1 MKKYGWLIKG
11 AIFGLLMWLMVYVI
25 FPNFNEAEVVE
36 PEKHL
41 LELLFAFPA
50 GILWGYYRFK
60 VLPKRLN
67 KNKAD
72 QNKD

>member
-1 MKKYGWLIKG
+1 MKNYAWLIKG
-11 AIFGLLMWLMVYVI
+11 SIFGLLMWLMVYVI

-67 KNKAD
+67 KNKE
-72 QNKD
+72 NSKNE